1 MAIPNGVIFMW
12 PGTNAAIPSGWS
24 RVTDLDNKFPR
35 VINTGDTIN
44 ATGGS
49 ATHTHTSP
57 NHSHNLDDHTH
68 QFTLS
73 TSSGG
78 GRDGGSG
85 DRTGVREAHSHGTTT
100 SGAITN
106 AGVAQV
112 AVTYSAVSNNPPY
125 YEMIFITPTTY
136 AGGLPNDAV
145 SFMSGTDIK
154 SLTLCDGNNSTPNLI
169 GKFIKGSQALGDGG
183 GTGGSTT
190 NSHTIDH
197 THSVA
202 HEHAQV
208 YTATV
213 NNGVSLNTP
222 SPTDGAKNNH
232 NHLVGL
238 SNAALTSNTNSS
250 IGSQSETVIPPYIDL
265 LIGQNKS
272 GGVLLFQDMIGLW
285 LGLEANIPAE
295 WDIQTKYGRLLRGG
309 NSGTAG
315 NTGGSE
321 THTHASQSHTHTI
334 NDHTHTVADV
344 YHINEDVRDSSGS
357 TKYATSSTPHP
368 ASTSASSTA
377 GLQTGSTTA
386 DSSNNMPEYRNV
398 ALIKYRGGA
407 GGAFLFNITR

>member
-1 MAIPNGVIFMW
+1 VAIPNGVIFMW
-12 PGTNAAIPSGWS
+12 TGTNSTIPSGWS

-35 VINTGDTIN
+35 VIDTGDTIN

-57 NHSHNLDDHTH
+57 LHSHNFDDHTH

-78 GRDGGSG
+78 GRDGGNG

-125 YEMIFITPTTY
+125 YEVIFITPTTY
-136 AGGLPNDAV
+136 AGGLPNNAV
-145 SFMSGTDIK
+145 SFMDGTDLK
-154 SLTLCDGNNSTPNLI
+154 NLTLCDGNNSTPNLL
-169 GKFIKGSQALGDGG
+169 GQFIKGANTSADAG

-190 NSHTIDH
+190 NSHTINH
-197 THSVA
+197 THGVS
-202 HEHAQV
+202 HQHAAV

-213 NNGVSLNTP
+213 NSGVSLNTP

-238 SNAALTSNTNSS
+238 DNAALTSDTNSS
-250 IGSQSETVIPPYIDL
+250 ISAQVETVIPPYVDL
-265 LIGQNKS
+265 LIGQNKT
-272 GGVLLFQDMIGLW
+272 GGVLMLPGMVGMW
-285 LGLEANIPAE
+285 LGLEANIPGD
-295 WDIQTKYGRLLRGG
+295 WDIQTKYGRLLRGS
-309 NSGTAG
+309 NASNVG
-315 NTGGSE
+315 NTGGSA
-321 THTHASQSHTHTI
+321 THSHASQSHTHTI
-334 NDHTHTVADV
+334 APHTHTIPDI

-368 ASTSASSTA
+368 ASNSASSTA
-377 GLQTGSTTA
+377 NLQTGSTTA
-386 DSSNNMPEYRNV
+386 DTANNMPEYRNV

-407 GGAFLFNITR
+407 GGAFLFNLIR